1 MSGATRDTALDLL
14 ARVSGRARNEILPEM
29 DLVADLGIDSPRA
42 LELLLELE
50 EALGV
55 EIGDQEASEMNTVGD
70 VLAFAARA
78 SPAPR
83 SATP

>member
-1 MSGATRDTALDLL
+1 MSSRRDTALALL
-14 ARVSGRARNEILPEM
+14 ARVSGRAQSEIRPEM

-55 EIGDQEASEMNTVGD
+55 EISDQEASGMDTVND
-70 VLAFAARA
+70 VLRYAERA
-78 SPAPR
+78 SSGHAV
-83 SATP
+83 